1 MAQQATITKADV
13 KTVKGPISKAQA
25 DKPAKKERKP
35 LAPLT
40 GEALEQYNAIVKA
53 GEALA
58 LKFGEATALTPK
70 YVWNLKSTVT
80 QAVIRS
86 IKHNRP
92 STEDRKRAK
101 LAAKLASIN
110 AEIAALDGKSKAA
123 GER

>member
-1 MAQQATITKADV
+1 MAQQATVTKHQP
-13 KTVKGPISKAQA
+13 KGPISKAQA

-58 LKFGEATALTPK
+58 LKFADAKGLTPK
-70 YVWNLKSTVT
+70 YLWNVKSTVT

-86 IKHNRP
+86 IKHNRQTP
-92 STEDRKRAK
+92 EDRKRAK
-101 LAAKLASIN
+101 LAARLASIQ
-110 AEIAALDGKSKAA
+110 AEISALDGKSKAA